1 MERTA
6 CGSREQ
12 VNCEHMQVFF
22 FDEYA
27 AAALGM
33 AGGSSGRLD
42 ARVLQVQNGFH
53 GKVGC
58 EDGVRRGQ
66 VQPGSL
72 WWTSTHREEDETT
85 LRVWEQREN
94 LGPALHGRCSMFW
107 GYRFRRDGKV
117 NQVTEKTHR

>member
-6 CGSREQ
+6 EGSREGGQ
-12 VNCEHMQVFF
+12 LCAYAVFFF
-22 FDEYA
+22 FDEYT

-33 AGGSSGRLD
+33 AGGSSGRLG

-66 VQPGSL
+66 VEPESL
-72 WWTSTHREEDETT
+72 W
-85 LRVWEQREN
+85 
-94 LGPALHGRCSMFW
+94 
-107 GYRFRRDGKV
+107 
-117 NQVTEKTHR
+117 